1 MEIHYNIYSME
12 RVTLIQYLTALQ
24 GSLRAIVALCALIL
38 FVLSKNRPTYT
49 LAFKYLRRFISIIGI
64 WGFCCFIY
72 FFCPYQR
79 LLPYISPWI
88 YVSIGFAGPAFMTFC
103 FAYAQPHKQSILKA
117 LRWNYL
123 VPCVFAVFT
132 LIPPLQKYSIT
143 FTNKIIYIPYRDI
156 LEQYHFLFYGF
167 IFYLYLTILV
177 GITVILYKSIRN
189 PDGIST
195 GAKFAMG
202 GAIIFIAQ
210 NVVASFIVKSNVF
223 FWVPSISLLACMI
236 LLFLTLYHD
245 ESEQIMA
252 QGYSDFLEFLPFPV
266 AMLDKDFVIYLNG
279 SGKDFFSSLLDVS
292 NQDLTEADLMQF
304 FTVFDMDI
312 PFPTPANTTEQ
323 KFIQLKKDKTLYF
336 LQEQEILDENKNKN
350 HGKILMIT
358 PLTSMQY
365 FFSDLED
372 KAFRDNLCNC
382 YNRHFLT
389 LKQKELISPQLYPLS
404 LLMCDIDNLKGINDT
419 LGHKRGDEYILTCH
433 DTIRSCIRK
442 DDLIFRLGGD
452 EFLVLLPK
460 APATAAST
468 IVQNIDIK
476 MQQKKEFSPQRIGI
490 SIGTVTLLSPDAS
503 FEASL
508 TEADMEMYKVKA
520 KRKEQL

>member
-1 MEIHYNIYSME
+1 ME

-24 GSLRAIVALCALIL
+24 GALRAIVALCALML
-38 FVLSKNRPTYT
+38 FVLSKNRPTYIP
-49 LAFKYLRRFISIIGI
+49 AFKYLRRFISIIGI
-64 WGFCCFIY
+64 WGFCCTIY
-72 FFCPYQR
+72 FFCPYQK
-79 LLPYISPWI
+79 LLPFISPWI

-117 LRWNYL
+117 LRWNYV
-123 VPCVFAVFT
+123 VPCIFAIFT
-132 LIPPLQKYSIT
+132 LLPPLQKFSIT
-143 FTNKIIYIPYRDI
+143 FTNEIIYIPYRDI

-167 IFYLYLTILV
+167 IFYLYGTILV
-177 GITVILYKSIRN
+177 GIAVIVYKSIRN

-202 GAIIFIAQ
+202 GAVIFIAQ
-210 NVVASFIVKSNVF
+210 NIVASFIVKNNVF
-223 FWVPSISLLACMI
+223 FWVPSIALLACMI

-245 ESEQIMA
+245 ESEQIISK
-252 QGYSDFLEFLPFPV
+252 GHSDFLEFLPFPV
-266 AMLDKDFVIYLNG
+266 AMLDKNYVIYLNG
-279 SGKDFFSSLLDVS
+279 SGKEFFSSLLDLD
-292 NQDLTEADLMQF
+292 NQYPMEDELMQL

-312 PFPTPANTTEQ
+312 PFPTAANTTNQ

-336 LQEQEILDENKNKN
+336 LQEQEIHDESRNKNQ
-350 HGKILMIT
+350 GKILMIT

-382 YNRHFLT
+382 YNGHFLT
-389 LKQKELISPQLYPLS
+389 LKQKEFVSPHLYPLS

-419 LGHKRGDEYILTCH
+419 LGHKRGDEYILACL
-433 DTIRSCIRK
+433 DAIRSCIRK

-460 APATAAST
+460 TPARVATD
-468 IVQNIDIK
+468 IVQSIDIK
-476 MQQKKEFSPQRIGI
+476 MQQQKNFSPHRIGI
-490 SIGTVTLLSPDAS
+490 SIGTVTLLSPDAN

-520 KRKEQL
+520 KRKEHL

>member
-1 MEIHYNIYSME
+1 
-12 RVTLIQYLTALQ
+12 
-24 GSLRAIVALCALIL
+24 
-38 FVLSKNRPTYT
+38 
-49 LAFKYLRRFISIIGI
+49 
-64 WGFCCFIY
+64 
-72 FFCPYQR
+72 
-79 LLPYISPWI
+79 
-88 YVSIGFAGPAFMTFC
+88 
-103 FAYAQPHKQSILKA
+103 
-117 LRWNYL
+117 
-123 VPCVFAVFT
+123 
-132 LIPPLQKYSIT
+132 
-143 FTNKIIYIPYRDI
+143 
-156 LEQYHFLFYGF
+156 
-167 IFYLYLTILV
+167 
-177 GITVILYKSIRN
+177 
-189 PDGIST
+189 
-195 GAKFAMG
+195 
-202 GAIIFIAQ
+202 
-210 NVVASFIVKSNVF
+210 
-223 FWVPSISLLACMI
+223 
-236 LLFLTLYHD
+236 
-245 ESEQIMA
+245 MA

-312 PFPTPANTTEQ
+312 PFPTAANTTEQ